1 MLKFKKI
8 ITISICS
15 LVAATSI
22 VWGMKSIE
30 PKDGVGILLDG
41 KKLELDV
48 EPFIENNRT
57 LIPVRGVMEGL
68 GADVGWDAKE
78 RLVTI
83 DKEDIKIKLFIGS
96 DVAIVTK
103 EEGKEEKIQLDVP
116 AKIVND
122 RTFIPGRFV
131 TETVGAQ
138 VDWEPELRAM
148 IITSENYM
156 VDPEKQKDETVSAEA
171 IDYEIINPSEISENE
186 VLSKWYKNNY
196 KKKGIYSLTD
206 EKRQYVLVAAGEK
219 NTGGYMVEIDNVL
232 KTSNTAYVY
241 ARLISPERGRTM
253 AITYPNVLIKFNKNG
268 IVTVEGEISN
278 NIHKK
283 EPIKEPIKEP
293 VGDEIG
299 ESLSEMGKA
308 IPIELVQ
315 EMKLYSLFD
324 EEIKTFTKE
333 ETKEIIDILNTSQT
347 YTGAYISMLAGNNI
361 KMKLKDGAIIT
372 VMSYG
377 NENHVI
383 LSGEVDGEYVGG
395 CIIAPEVGKILL
407 DITN

>member
-22 VWGMKSIE
+22 VWSMKSIE

-268 IVTVEGEISN
+268 IVTVDGEISN

>member
-253 AITYPNVLIKFNKNG
+253 AITYPNVLIKFNKND
-268 IVTVEGEISN
+268 IVMVEGEISN
-278 NIHKK
+278 NTHKK
-283 EPIKEPIKEP
+283 EPINEPTE
-293 VGDEIG
+293 DEIG
-299 ESLSEMGKA
+299 ESLNEMGKA

-333 ETKEIIDILNTSQT
+333 ETKEIIDILNTSKT

-383 LSGEVDGEYVGG
+383 LSGEVDGQYVGG

-407 DITN
+407 DIAK